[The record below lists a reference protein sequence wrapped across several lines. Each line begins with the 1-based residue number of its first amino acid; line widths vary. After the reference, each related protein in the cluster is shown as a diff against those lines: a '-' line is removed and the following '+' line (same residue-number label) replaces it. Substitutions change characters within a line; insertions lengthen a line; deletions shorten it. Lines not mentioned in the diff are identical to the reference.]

1 MFNKIQ
7 INKNSPIFGIIQGRL
22 SQAPANQLQWFP
34 QNCWRDEFHNAK
46 KLGIDFIELLDENSY
61 NKDNPIWSDSG
72 RSQLKSVSK
81 KTGRQLYSICT
92 DFIMANSLL
101 DDKGNTITKGHV
113 KKLIDH
119 AGELGCK
126 VVVLPLFEE
135 SILSTSTTHFFIPI
149 IKDFAKYAAQLN
161 INICIESLLDGP
173 NLKIFLES
181 INESNVGCVFDT
193 GNRVV
198 DNPQLDEEIKLLGD
212 WITHVHIKD
221 KNYVG
226 ENVLLGTGLVNFA
239 KVFEALVEIRYEG
252 PLVFETT
259 RGTDPL
265 VTASYHLEICNF
277 FLHEARHG
285 SRV

>member
-1 MFNKIQ
+1 M
-7 INKNSPIFGIIQGRL
+7 NKNSLFFGIVQGRL
-22 SQAPANQLQWFP
+22 SKTPENQLQWFP
-34 QNCWRDEFHNAK
+34 QNCWKDEFHNAK

-72 RSQLKSVSK
+72 RSQLKSVSQ
-81 KTGRQLYSICT
+81 KTGRKLYSICT
-92 DFIMANSLL
+92 DYIMANDLL
-101 DDKGNTITKGHV
+101 QDKENKTKGHV
-113 KKLIDH
+113 KRLIDH

-126 VVVLPLFEE
+126 VVVLPLFEK
-135 SILSTSTTHFFIPI
+135 SKLSNSTTDFFIPI
-149 IKDFAKYAAQLN
+149 IGNFAQYAAQLN

-198 DNPQLDEEIKLLGD
+198 DNLDLDEEIKLLGD

-221 KNYVG
+221 KIYDG
-226 ENVLLGTGLVNFA
+226 ENVLLGTGLVNFF
-239 KVFEALVEIRYEG
+239 KVFEALVEIEYEG

-259 RGTDPL
+259 RGTDPV
-265 VTASYHLEICNF
+265 VTASYHMEICNF

>member
-1 MFNKIQ
+1 M
-7 INKNSPIFGIIQGRL
+7 NKNFPIFGIIQGRL
-22 SQAPANQLQWFP
+22 SKPPADQLQWFP
-34 QNCWRDEFHNAK
+34 QGCWQDEFHNAK
-46 KLGIDFIELLDENSY
+46 KLGFGFIELLDENRY

-72 RSQLKSVSK
+72 RSQLKSISQ

-92 DFIMANSLL
+92 DYIMANTLL
-101 DDKGNTITKGHV
+101 DNKDTTTKGHV

-135 SILSTSTTHFFIPI
+135 SKLSTSTTHLFIPI
-149 IKDFAKYAAQLN
+149 IRDFAQYAAQLN
-161 INICIESLLDGP
+161 INICIESLLDGH

-181 INESNVGCVFDT
+181 VIEPNVGCVFDT

-221 KNYVG
+221 KNDDG

-239 KVFEALVEIRYEG
+239 KVFEALVGNKYEG
-252 PLVFETT
+252 PFTFETT
-259 RGTDPL
+259 RGTDHM
-265 VTASYHLEICNF
+265 VTASYHMGICNF
-277 FLHEARHG
+277 FLHEAIHG

>member
-1 MFNKIQ
+1 MNKIF
-7 INKNSPIFGIIQGRL
+7 PIFGIVQGRL
-22 SQAPANQLQWFP
+22 SKPPADQLQWFP
-34 QNCWRDEFHNAK
+34 QGCWQDEFHNAK
-46 KLGIDFIELLDENSY
+46 KLGINFIELLDENRY
-61 NKDNPIWSDSG
+61 NKDNPIWSDSD
-72 RSQLKSVSK
+72 RSQLKSVSQ
-81 KTGRQLYSICT
+81 KTDRQLYSICT
-92 DFIMANSLL
+92 DFIMANTLL
-101 DDKGNTITKGHV
+101 DNKGTNTTKGHV
-113 KKLIDH
+113 KKLIDR
-119 AGELGCK
+119 ADELGCK
-126 VVVLPLFEE
+126 VIVLPLFEK
-135 SILSTSTTHFFIPI
+135 SKLSTSTTHLFIPI
-149 IKDFAKYAAQLN
+149 IRDFAQYSSQLN

-193 GNRVV
+193 GNRVI

-221 KNYVG
+221 KNYNG

-265 VTASYHLEICNF
+265 VTASYHMEICNF
-277 FLHEARHG
+277 FLHEARNG

>member
-1 MFNKIQ
+1 M
-7 INKNSPIFGIIQGRL
+7 NKNFPIFGIIQGRL
-22 SQAPANQLQWFP
+22 SKPPADQLQWFP
-34 QNCWRDEFHNAK
+34 QDCWQDEFHNAK
-46 KLGIDFIELLDENSY
+46 KLGIDFIELLDENRY

-72 RSQLKSVSK
+72 RSQLKSVSQ

-92 DFIMANSLL
+92 DYIMANTLL
-101 DDKGNTITKGHV
+101 DNKDTTTKGHV

-119 AGELGCK
+119 ADKLGCK
-126 VVVLPLFEE
+126 VIVLPLFEK
-135 SILSTSTTHFFIPI
+135 SKLSTSTTHLFIPI
-149 IKDFAKYAAQLN
+149 IRDFAQYAAQLN

-265 VTASYHLEICNF
+265 VTASYHMEICNF
-277 FLHEARHG
+277 FLHEARNG

>member
-135 SILSTSTTHFFIPI
+135 SILSVSTTHFFIPI

-265 VTASYHLEICNF
+265 VTASYHIEICNF